1 MRYVGLLL
9 LTLVVGCGDTNV
21 IYPYNPVAPPP
32 VDNSPVVTFSTVELR
47 ITGNANSVRVKYL
60 NPVDGLTQLTTTLP
74 YFASFRTNQDTI
86 FLSLEAT
93 PISYPMTVDFPFL
106 SVQIFVNGSLFRE
119 ASSSSLFLSTISV
132 SGTYRK

>member
-1 MRYVGLLL
+1 MKFAWLLGLIL
-9 LTLVVGCGDTNV
+9 LTGCDRTYITVPSPTAPSAPEAPV
-21 IYPYNPVAPPP
+21 ITSY
-32 VDNSPVVTFSTVELR
+32 SIELR
-47 ITGNANSVRVKYL
+47 ITGNANSVRVKYI

-93 PISYPMTVDFPFL
+93 PISYPATVDFPFL

-119 ASSSSLFLSTISV
+119 ASSASLFLSTISV
-132 SGTYRK
+132 SGTYRR